1 MPERPTAR
9 WLRYVEEQTAQLQAG
24 TLQEPEE
31 AWALSD
37 FPRPLITATDAALSD
52 FERRL
57 VQIDPESDAVVLAV
71 VQQVV
76 LALNAVNEDPAS
88 PTYDTDGREDLC
100 GYIDEALTSAGVDLP
115 ALAARH
121 GLQPWGITDRWRD
134 W

>member
-1 MPERPTAR
+1 MPERPTAQ

-24 TLQEPEE
+24 TLQEPED

-37 FPRPLITATDAALSD
+37 FPIPLIRATDAALSD
-52 FERRL
+52 FEQRL
-57 VQIDPESDAVVLAV
+57 MQINPESDAAVLAA
-71 VQQVV
+71 VQQAV

-100 GYIDEALTSAGVDLP
+100 AYIDEALTSVGVDVP

-121 GLQPWGITDRWRD
+121 GLQRWQITDQWRD